1 MSSARHR
8 GEGGNREA
16 PAPVNAVAP
25 RAAVLALA
33 AGLLLAAA
41 SAAAAQTAPPQ
52 PAAPPQE
59 VSGPEISML
68 IRSTVVALHHAN
80 TTGNYTVLRDLGSRE
95 LQVSNTAAR
104 LTDLFREFRERNLSL
119 APAVLFDP
127 LLDEDPFLTTEGV
140 LRLVGHFPTEPQEIV
155 FDLTF
160 RYELGAWRVSVLS
173 VGTRPA
179 GERPQVVAEQGQPEP
194 VQIPVPRLRPQ

>member
-1 MSSARHR
+1 
-8 GEGGNREA
+8 
-16 PAPVNAVAP
+16 
-25 RAAVLALA
+25 LALA
-33 AGLLLAAA
+33 AGLLIAAA
-41 SAAAAQTAPPQ
+41 SHTVAEERTPS
-52 PAAPPQE
+52 PPQE
-59 VSGPEISML
+59 VTGPEISML

-80 TTGNYTVLRDLGSRE
+80 ATGNYTVLRDLGSRE
-95 LQVSNTAAR
+95 LQDSNTAAK

-179 GERPQVVAEQGQPEP
+179 GERSQVVAEREQSEP
-194 VQIPVPRLRPQ
+194 VPIPVPRLRPQQ